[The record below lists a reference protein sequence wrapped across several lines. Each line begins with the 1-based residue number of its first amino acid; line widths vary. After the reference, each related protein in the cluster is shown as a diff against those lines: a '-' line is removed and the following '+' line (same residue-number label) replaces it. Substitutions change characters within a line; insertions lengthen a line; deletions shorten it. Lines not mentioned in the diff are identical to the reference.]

1 MRLGFIV
8 GSRKRKNSEKCYL
21 FLWLY
26 PQEIRETV
34 DISLLCV
41 LAHIKVNLRGINS
54 KRKIYIFFV

>member
-1 MRLGFIV
+1 M
-8 GSRKRKNSEKCYL
+8 KNAIY

-54 KRKIYIFFV
+54 KRKIYIFFCVNTIAL